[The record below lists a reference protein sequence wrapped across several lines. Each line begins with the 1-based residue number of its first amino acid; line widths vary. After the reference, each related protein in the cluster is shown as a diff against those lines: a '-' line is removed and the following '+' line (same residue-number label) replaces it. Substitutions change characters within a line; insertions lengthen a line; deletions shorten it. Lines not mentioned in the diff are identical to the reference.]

1 MFGMQPTTAM
11 WKRAMFAA
19 VLSFT
24 LIGCAA
30 SRSAPRAATPDD
42 QTLKTR
48 VQTSLLNTA
57 GVHANEV
64 TTEVSAG
71 VVTLTGTLHSQ
82 AEVDAAVAAA
92 RRVEGL
98 KDVRSNLRVQ

>member
-1 MFGMQPTTAM
+1 
-11 WKRAMFAA
+11 
-19 VLSFT
+19 
-24 LIGCAA
+24 
-30 SRSAPRAATPDD
+30 
-42 QTLKTR
+42 
-48 VQTSLLNTA
+48 
-57 GVHANEV
+57 VHANEV